1 MWKQAKQVIVGAGRA
16 ATAGLLGLG
25 LAACGGGDDGKAN
38 EVRLSVSVPTSAAG
52 ALSAGISAVPG
63 ADGLTLSD
71 GTNTL
76 VITSA
81 EVVVA
86 EIEFERT
93 EATQGCSSSDGGSGS
108 DDSNDECEKFTL
120 KPFLLALPLDG
131 GVAHQITATV
141 APGEYDEIEI
151 EIDDLDD
158 EDPLHAE
165 LLARHPELDEVSARV
180 VGTFNGAP
188 FVFEA
193 KVDFEQELE
202 LATPLVVGANSTG
215 VDVTLSIDLAAWF
228 TSGSSLIDPASA
240 EDLIE
245 SNMDRSFECFEDDD
259 RDGERDED
267 ESSDDRGGRDSG
279 SRARD

>member
-1 MWKQAKQVIVGAGRA
+1 MWKQAKAGFMGAGRA
-16 ATAGLLGLG
+16 ATVGLLSLG
-25 LAACGGGDDGKAN
+25 LAACGGGGDGKAN

-63 ADGLTLSD
+63 AGGLTLSD

-76 VITSA
+76 LITSA
-81 EVVVA
+81 EVMVA

-93 EATQGCSSSDGGSGS
+93 DATEDCGASEDVSGE
-108 DDSNDECEKFTL
+108 DDSNDDCEKFTV

-131 GVAHQITATV
+131 GVDHQIAATV

-165 LLARHPELDEVSARV
+165 LLAANPAFDEISARV

-202 LATPLVVGANSTG
+202 LATPLVVGADSTG
-215 VDVTLSIDLAAWF
+215 VDVTLAIDLAAWF
-228 TSGSSLIDPASA
+228 TNGSSLVNPASA
-240 EDLIE
+240 EDFIE
-245 SNMDRSFECFEDDD
+245 SNIDHSFECFEDEDH
-259 RDGERDED
+259 DGEDDED
-267 ESSDDRGGRDSG
+267 ESSDDD
-279 SRARD
+279 A